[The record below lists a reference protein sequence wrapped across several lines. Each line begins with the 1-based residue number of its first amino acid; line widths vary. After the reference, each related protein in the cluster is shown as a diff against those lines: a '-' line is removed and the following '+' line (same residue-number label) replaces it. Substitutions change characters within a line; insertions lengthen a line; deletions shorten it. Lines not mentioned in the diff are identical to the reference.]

1 MKGKIMTDRMIKKKK
16 QQTGEAEQKNTYSI
30 PKTIYQ
36 VPDGQY
42 QLTIQH
48 VKVNEEENEFTLV
61 LEAMLEEDRKLVLF
75 KTYTAEHF
83 SFSNL
88 LKNLDVLDQNYT
100 FNKND
105 LIGKKVA
112 AKVEN
117 RTKAGKTY
125 SNVIKIIA

>member
-1 MKGKIMTDRMIKKKK
+1 MRGKIISERMRKKK
-16 QQTGEAEQKNTYSI
+16 QQVKKDEQNTYSI
-30 PKTIYQ
+30 PKIVYQ

-48 VKVNEEENEFTLV
+48 VKVKEDLNQFTLV
-61 LEAMLEEDRKLVLF
+61 LEVMLEEDRKLVLF
-75 KTYTAEHF
+75 KTYTADHY
-83 SFSNL
+83 SFANL
-88 LKNLDVLDQNYT
+88 LRNVDVLDENYT

-105 LIGKKVA
+105 LIGKEVA

-117 RTKAGKTY
+117 RTKDGITY